1 MLLTTF
7 GLFRGTLKS
16 HKHASMTQG
25 TAKEAAPQA
34 LAWDHDVVLTTFTRL
49 SGEWGGSDSGAA
61 SPLRQVPSESWFFH
75 STDVDA
81 PENLEQGVVRLSGN
95 SGVASP
101 LHQVPC

>member
-1 MLLTTF
+1 MP
-7 GLFRGTLKS
+7 
-16 HKHASMTQG
+16 QG

-61 SPLRQVPSESWFFH
+61 SPLRQVPSESWSFH
-75 STDVDA
+75 STDVNA
-81 PENLEQGVVRLSGN
+81 PENLEEGVLRLNGD

-101 LHQVPC
+101 PPQVPS